1 MKAEKLLKQLLK
13 HPPEAL
19 GRTLE
24 ALDEHPHPSQLEG
37 LYVKLSRELG
47 RGLLEAHLEE
57 VDEPPATC
65 RECES
70 DHQASRQRAG
80 LSPP

>member
-1 MKAEKLLKQLLK
+1 MKAEKLLKQLLQD
-13 HPPEAL
+13 PPEAL

-47 RGLLEAHLEE
+47 RELLQAHLEE

-65 RECES
+65 PQCES
-70 DHQASRQRAG
+70 DRPAPRQHAG